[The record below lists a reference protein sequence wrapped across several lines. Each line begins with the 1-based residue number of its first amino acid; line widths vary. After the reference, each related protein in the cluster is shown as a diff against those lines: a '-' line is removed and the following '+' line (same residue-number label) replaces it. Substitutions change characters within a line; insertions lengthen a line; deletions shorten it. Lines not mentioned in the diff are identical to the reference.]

1 MKYFTKFLCLFLGAA
16 MMLTMAACGSK
27 SGTDANAGAD
37 GEKKQLVVATS
48 PDFPPFEFLDGSQIV
63 GIEPALMQAIADKL
77 GMELVWEQVDFD
89 SIIPGIQAERYDVGA
104 AGITITPDRQKN
116 CDFSNPY
123 FLANQVIVVNPGSDI
138 QGKADLAGKTML
150 PGMGDSHLHFF
161 AYCQT
166 HTTVDLG
173 GCTSKAE
180 AIGKL
185 AARAAETPK
194 GQWIKGSNFDESKWD
209 ADNDHLPTKADLDL
223 VSPDHPVMMKRV
235 CLHTAVANTAALAA
249 AGIGKGYEFGPGGLV
264 ELDADGMPNGILRE
278 QATKIFDELIPDP
291 AKIPTVKEKIMK
303 QALAEATSQGL
314 TTIHTYAAEIW
325 KYTENPE
332 DYLRL
337 DRKGELPLR
346 VVIYLDT
353 LYQKPYLTRREMAD
367 PYRKVGYGGHKIFSD
382 GSLGSRSAKLLV
394 PYSDAPDT
402 DGILVQ
408 SQQELNEHMLKA
420 YEMGLQPATHC
431 IGDKGLDCVLTAI
444 EYTLEKSRE
453 HGMTAREQA
462 DRDPFRII
470 HAQMATDDMIRRMQ
484 KLPVVL
490 DLQPVFLETD
500 MHWAVER
507 IGPERAAYSYRW
519 ETYRKAGLI
528 LTGGSDCPVEPFSPW
543 LNIYT
548 AVARKDFHHCPEGG
562 YQPEEKMSVY
572 DAVCMFTKNLH
583 YAAGQ
588 DAVLGTLEPG
598 KFADMVVIDRDIFK
612 IPADEIMDIQ
622 VEKTYLA
629 GREVYSK

>member
-1 MKYFTKFLCLFLGAA
+1 MGRR
-16 MMLTMAACGSK
+16 
-27 SGTDANAGAD
+27 
-37 GEKKQLVVATS
+37 
-48 PDFPPFEFLDGSQIV
+48 
-63 GIEPALMQAIADKL
+63 
-77 GMELVWEQVDFD
+77 
-89 SIIPGIQAERYDVGA
+89 ER
-104 AGITITPDRQKN
+104 
-116 CDFSNPY
+116 
-123 FLANQVIVVNPGSDI
+123 
-138 QGKADLAGKTML
+138 
-150 PGMGDSHLHFF
+150 
-161 AYCQT
+161 
-166 HTTVDLG
+166 
-173 GCTSKAE
+173 
-180 AIGKL
+180 
-185 AARAAETPK
+185 
-194 GQWIKGSNFDESKWD
+194 
-209 ADNDHLPTKADLDL
+209 LPTKADLDL
-223 VSPDHPVMMKRV
+223 VSREHPVVMKRV
-235 CLHTAVANTAALAA
+235 CLHTAVANSAALAA
-249 AGIGKGYEFGPGGLV
+249 AGIGRGFDYGPGGLV
-264 ELDADGMPNGILRE
+264 ELDEDGEPNGILRE

-291 AKIPTVKEKIMK
+291 AKIPAVKEKIMK

-325 KYTENPE
+325 KYTEDPE

-382 GSLGSRSAKLLV
+382 GSLGSRSAKLLA
-394 PYSDAPDT
+394 PYTDAPET

-408 SQQELNEHMLKA
+408 TQEELNEKMLRA

-470 HAQMATDDMIRRMQ
+470 HAQMATDEMIERMK

-500 MHWAVER
+500 MHWVSQR
-507 IGPERAAYSYRW
+507 IGEERAAYSYRW
-519 ETYRKAGLI
+519 NTYQKAGLV
-528 LTGGSDCPVEPFSPW
+528 LTGGSDSPVEPFSPW
-543 LNIYT
+543 INIYS
-548 AVARKDFHHCPEGG
+548 AVARKDFDHYPAGG

-588 DAVLGTLEPG
+588 EQWLGTLETG
-598 KFADMVVIDRDIFK
+598 KFADLVVIDRDIFE
-612 IPADEIMDIQ
+612 IPEDDIMDTQ
-622 VEKTYLA
+622 VLRTYLA
-629 GREVYSK
+629 GKEVYHR

>member
-1 MKYFTKFLCLFLGAA
+1 MKK
-16 MMLTMAACGSK
+16 
-27 SGTDANAGAD
+27 
-37 GEKKQLVVATS
+37 
-48 PDFPPFEFLDGSQIV
+48 
-63 GIEPALMQAIADKL
+63 
-77 GMELVWEQVDFD
+77 
-89 SIIPGIQAERYDVGA
+89 
-104 AGITITPDRQKN
+104 
-116 CDFSNPY
+116 
-123 FLANQVIVVNPGSDI
+123 
-138 QGKADLAGKTML
+138 KADLILKNGAIYTMVCENSVVEALAVHNGKIVYTGTTEEVLAHCEAPQVVDLQGKTVL

-180 AIGKL
+180 VIGKL

-209 ADNDHLPTKADLDL
+209 ADNDHLPTKADLDM
-223 VSPDHPVMMKRV
+223 VSLDHPVMMKRV

-249 AGIGKGYEFGPGGLV
+249 AGIGRGYTFGPGGLV
-264 ELDADGMPNGILRE
+264 ELDEDGVPNGILRE

-291 AKIPTVKEKIMK
+291 AKIPEVKEKIMRE
-303 QALAEATSQGL
+303 ALEEASSQGL

-325 KYTENPE
+325 KYTEDPE
-332 DYLRL
+332 DYLCL
-337 DRKGELPLR
+337 DRKGQ
-346 VVIYLDT
+346 LDT
-353 LYQKPYLTRREMAD
+353 FYRKPYLTRREMDD
-367 PYRKVGYGGHKIFSD
+367 PYHKVCYGGHKVFSD
-382 GSLGSRSAKLLV
+382 GSLGSRSAKLLA
-394 PYSDAPDT
+394 PYSDDPET

-408 SQQELNEHMLKA
+408 SQQELNDHVLKA
-420 YEMGLQPATHC
+420 YEMGLQPAIHC

-444 EYTLEKSRE
+444 EYTLEKSRQ
-453 HGMTAREQA
+453 HGMTAQEQA

-500 MHWAVER
+500 MHWVAER
-507 IGPERAAYSYRW
+507 IGSERAAYSYRW
-519 ETYRKAGLI
+519 ETYRKAGLV

-548 AVARKDFHHCPEGG
+548 AVTRKDFNRYPDGG
-562 YQPEEKMSVY
+562 YQPQEKMSVY

-583 YAAGQ
+583 YAAGH

-598 KFADMVVIDRDIFK
+598 KFADMVVIDRDIFR

-629 GREVYSK
+629 GREVYSKSEIRR